1 MSRIYGANP
10 RPRALLHD
18 IPDDLQQGYVARFPT
33 VVAVDNLNEVDQGE
47 FDFLVTTWNA
57 MSAESHLRVIV
68 FSRPSA
74 VSNNVGMA
82 EPTPGEAHG
91 IRWIGTSRA
100 REVHVPYDCPPA
112 LKSFVT
118 NRLVPIVMAKAENP
132 ILAQK
137 SSPHLTPFLLTA
149 RGEVLAG
156 SFWRSPGIECWA
168 FPGEVVQ
175 FGAECAGIAVEMWR
189 GQDMERFP
197 QPNQAWARQVRWR
210 TAHEITIATALEALE
225 QTRRH
230 TLNELAREQER
241 LEAQL
246 NAAEVQADAA
256 ERRLLTAQGD
266 ELVRAVERCLT
277 EFGLEVTYMDDRWP
291 AGDRREDLRVRS
303 PDGGWILVEVR
314 GYRGGAELT
323 DLLRLNRFRSRY
335 VRDEGHMPAGSWY
348 IANQFLGQD
357 PASRPEVLSSND
369 AEVAT
374 FGEDEGL
381 VISSVVLFDALMNV
395 RSGVLSRDEV
405 QGLLFQSRG
414 RLGYTRRPNPSQ

>member
-10 RPRALLHD
+10 RPRALLQD
-18 IPDDLQQGYVARFPT
+18 IPDDLQQGYVTRFPT
-33 VVAVDNLNEVDQGE
+33 VVAVNNLNEVDQRE
-47 FDFLVTTWNA
+47 FDFLVTTWSA
-57 MSAESHLRVIV
+57 MTAERHLRVIV
-68 FSRPSA
+68 FS
-74 VSNNVGMA
+74 VSSVASNTVGVA
-82 EPTPGEAHG
+82 EPTGGETHMV
-91 IRWIGTSRA
+91 RWIGTSRA

-112 LKSFVT
+112 LKSFVA
-118 NRLVPIVMAKAENP
+118 NRLVPIVMGKAENP
-132 ILAQK
+132 ILEQQ
-137 SSPHLTPFLLTA
+137 SSPHLTPFLVTA

-168 FPGEVVQ
+168 LPGEVVQ

-189 GQDMERFP
+189 LQDVERFP
-197 QPNQAWARQVRWR
+197 QPNQAWARQLRWR
-210 TAHEITIATALEALE
+210 TADETTIAAALEALE
-225 QTRRH
+225 QTRQQ
-230 TLNELAREQER
+230 TLSELSRERER

-246 NAAEVQADAA
+246 SAAEVQADAI
-256 ERRLLTAQGD
+256 ERKLLTVQGD

-277 EFGLEVTYMDDRWP
+277 EFGLEVVYMDDRWP
-291 AGDRREDLRVRS
+291 AGDRREDLRVGM
-303 PDGGWILVEVR
+303 PDGRWILVEVR

-335 VRDEGHMPAGSWY
+335 VRDEGHLPGGSWY

-374 FGEDEGL
+374 FGEDDGL
-381 VISSVVLFDALMNV
+381 VISSVCLFDALMDV

-405 QGLLFQSRG
+405 QRLLLQSRG